1 MLVIAAAFAAGAI
14 ADDPATPEAHAAWD
28 TPHLSGDWLGGRT
41 WLEDRGLTFDIKYT
55 TDYSKSLHG
64 GLDTAGSR
72 WRSLVDISAT
82 LDTKPLLG
90 LEGGTLFADFQSA
103 QGPNASDELVGDIQG
118 VDGLDGVP
126 GAPQQNRTQV
136 SQLWYQQIALDG
148 ALRIKVG
155 KVDANTEFD
164 HVNAAQ
170 EFLHQSAGSSATL
183 FTLPTY
189 PDPAMAIN
197 VFVKPHENLQL
208 GFGIYNG
215 SLANGTRTGDRGPGA
230 VFPSADDL
238 FLIGE
243 IDASW
248 TLGRAHLPGRL
259 GVGGWYSTNTFAR
272 FDGAH
277 ASGTGAPYALLEQA
291 LWRASTS
298 DDHDARGVTL
308 FLMYGYSDPAIVPF
322 DHNLGGGLAWTG
334 PIPGRASDIAG
345 VGAQAVH
352 FSSGYDA
359 RASSEISYEV
369 FYRLQLKPALAIKPD
384 LQFIANPGGKGT
396 PDALLLS
403 VRFEIVF

>member
-1 MLVIAAAFAAGAI
+1 V
-14 ADDPATPEAHAAWD
+14 
-28 TPHLSGDWLGGRT
+28 
-41 WLEDRGLTFDIKYT
+41 
-55 TDYSKSLHG
+55 
-64 GLDTAGSR
+64 
-72 WRSLVDISAT
+72 
-82 LDTKPLLG
+82 
-90 LEGGTLFADFQSA
+90 
-103 QGPNASDELVGDIQG
+103 
-118 VDGLDGVP
+118 
-126 GAPQQNRTQV
+126 
-136 SQLWYQQIALDG
+136 
-148 ALRIKVG
+148 LRIKLG

-197 VFVKPHENLQL
+197 VFAKPHENLQL
-208 GFGIYNG
+208 GFGVYNG

-248 TLGRAHLPGRL
+248 TLARAHLPGRL
-259 GVGGWYSTNTFAR
+259 GVGGWYSTNTFPR
-272 FDGAH
+272 FDGGLAT
-277 ASGTGAPYALLEQA
+277 GTGAPYAFLEQT
-291 LWRASTS
+291 LWRANTS
-298 DDHDARGVTL
+298 DDNDQRGVTL
-308 FLMYGYSDPAIVPF
+308 FLMYGDADPAIVPF

-345 VGAQAVH
+345 IGAQAVH

-359 RASSEISYEV
+359 RASCEISYEI

-384 LQFIANPGGKGT
+384 LQYIANPGGKGT
-396 PDALLLS
+396 PDAVLLT